1 MRRRRLALPQL
12 PLHFPM
18 EVMQAISE
26 LPLAPFFKRGLV
38 VNHSYEH
45 ELGLHMNENF

>member
-12 PLHFPM
+12 PLRFPM

-26 LPLAPFFKRGLV
+26 LPLAPFLKTRPGGQSFV
-38 VNHSYEH
+38 
-45 ELGLHMNENF
+45 